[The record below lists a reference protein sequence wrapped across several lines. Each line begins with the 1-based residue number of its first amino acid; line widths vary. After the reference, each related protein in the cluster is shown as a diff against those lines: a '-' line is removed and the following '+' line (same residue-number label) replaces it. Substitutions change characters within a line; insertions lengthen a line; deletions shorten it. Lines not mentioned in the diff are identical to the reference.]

1 MLERLQ
7 PVHSLRLKFIQ
18 RQPHYLLWGV
28 DAQRLNVE
36 LEHVF
41 LLANVGSLRKLLMAD
56 ALPTRC
62 ALVLVF
68 DCSSHFFAHILNVEN
83 AHGTK
88 RLKLFGIV
96 TLDWLSEPDI
106 GHQSVV
112 GCADRG
118 PLSVCLADPFLANKL
133 HLDLLPWSQFRD
145 QDVIM
150 QGSRWIFL
158 KSLGLVTNWNP
169 FQVA

>member
-18 RQPHYLLWGV
+18 CQPHYLLWGV

-41 LLANVGSLRKLLMAD
+41 LLANVDSLRELLVAD

-62 ALVLVF
+62 ALVLAF
-68 DCSSHFFAHILNVEN
+68 YCSSHFFTCVLNIE
-83 AHGTK
+83 HTHRTE

-96 TLDWLSEPDI
+96 TLNWLSEPDI

-112 GCADRG
+112 GCADRR
-118 PLSVCLADPFLANKL
+118 PLSVCLADPFLTNKL
-133 HLDLLPWSQFRD
+133 HLDLLSWSQFRY

-150 QGSRWIFL
+150 QGSRRIFL
-158 KSLGLVTNWNP
+158 ETLGLVTYWNP